1 MARRRLKWGAASSPG
16 VRYLRLVSGLLA
28 VMVLAAAFTVA
39 VVQLQSSVAA
49 YLAANGIWSRGQA
62 ETVRYLDRYAETGNP
77 EALEQARSWH
87 ETPLGYLR
95 ARRAM
100 ESGTPD
106 YDLAREQFRRGRGDS
121 QDIPRLITLFR
132 FFSAAPYFREAV
144 EAWRETD
151 RHILALGRIADQ
163 LEAEWTSDDP
173 SRQRIR
179 EVRDQLERLSREL
192 INHATA
198 FRGAMLKAS
207 HMLTWLLSV
216 AGIGF
221 FLILGGF
228 AALLML
234 RITRAIRQSERKF
247 RATFE
252 QAAVGIAQ
260 GDKQGRF
267 LEANQALCNILGYS
281 REDLLQLRYPSLIH
295 PEDKWVGRHERL
307 AAAAGKLDSYTIE
320 QRLIRADGETIWVKV
335 TVSGFS
341 DHANPSAMRYIGIVE
356 DISESRRL
364 SEELSHQ
371 ATHDELTGLL
381 NRRAFE
387 RHLGD
392 YLRRAHSENSVHA
405 LCFID
410 LDQFK
415 IVNDTQGHEVGDQLL
430 RQVAEHLGE
439 HLRKGDLLARLGA
452 DEFGLILDRC
462 DPQSAMMVA
471 DKLRRALNEATFM
484 WHGYTF
490 SAGCS
495 IGVVPITSAAADTME
510 LLRAAD
516 AACHLAKEQG
526 RNRVHLADDD
536 DTELSERREQM
547 EWVGR
552 IRSALEQDRFYMDA
566 QSIALLDDSTC
577 MRYEVLV
584 RMLDEDG
591 NTVSPGAFLPASERF
606 GLAHLIDRWVLEHV
620 CRQLQA
626 HPAHLAEL
634 EACHVNVS
642 GRSFDNGDFVD
653 FVVGLLEQYAIPPEK
668 LCFEITETAA
678 IRHLADVHAFME
690 RLGSLGCTFAL
701 DDFGAG
707 LSSFGYLRDMPVDL
721 LKIDGSFVRNIAND
735 QTDRAMVRAI
745 NDIGQTLGKTIVAE
759 FVEDDD
765 ALSVLRQMGVHYGQG
780 FGIHRPSSF
789 LALIGPD

>member
-1 MARRRLKWGAASSPG
+1 MAWRRLKRAAGSSPG
-16 VRYLRLVSGLLA
+16 MRYLGLVSGLLVVA
-28 VMVLAAAFTVA
+28 VVAASFTVA

-49 YLAANGIWSRGQA
+49 YLAANGVWARGQA
-62 ETVRYLDRYAETGNP
+62 EAVRYLDRYAETGEA
-77 EALEQARSWH
+77 EALAQARDWYDI
-87 ETPLGYLR
+87 PLGYLK

-100 ESGTPD
+100 EAETPG
-106 YDLAREQFRRGRGDS
+106 YERAREQFQRGLVHPE
-121 QDIPRLITLFR
+121 DIPRVIMLFR
-132 FFSAAPYFREAV
+132 FFSDAPYFRGAV
-144 EAWRETD
+144 QAWRKTD
-151 RHILALGRIADQ
+151 PHILALGRIADQ
-163 LEAEWTSDDP
+163 LEAEWTSGDP
-173 SRQRIR
+173 SRQRIDELR
-179 EVRDQLERLSREL
+179 EQLENRSREL
-192 INHATA
+192 ISGAGA
-198 FRGAMLKAS
+198 FRGAMAKAS
-207 HMLTWLLSV
+207 HMLTWLLSI
-216 AGIGF
+216 AGVGF
-221 FLILGGF
+221 FLLLGGF
-228 AALLML
+228 ATLLML
-234 RITRAIRQSERKF
+234 RLTRAIRHSEQKF

-260 GDKQGRF
+260 GDSQGRF

-281 REDLLQLRYPSLIH
+281 REELLQLRYPHLIH
-295 PEDKWVGRHERL
+295 PEDRWVGRPERR
-307 AAAAGKLDSYTIE
+307 AAAAGELDSYTIE
-320 QRLIRADGETIWVKV
+320 QRLIRSDGETVWVKL
-335 TVSGFS
+335 TVSGFR
-341 DHANPSAMRYIGIVE
+341 DQTNPSEMRYIGILE
-356 DISESRRL
+356 DVSESRRL

-430 RQVAEHLGE
+430 RQVADHLSG
-439 HLRKGDLLARLGA
+439 HLRKGDLLARLGG

-462 DPQSAMMVA
+462 DPQSAVMVA
-471 DKLRRALNEATFM
+471 EKLRRALDEATFE
-484 WHGYTF
+484 WQGHSF
-490 SAGCS
+490 SGGCS
-495 IGVVPITSAAADTME
+495 IGVVPITSAAADTVE

-526 RNRVHLADDD
+526 RNRVHLAADD

-566 QSIALLDDSTC
+566 QFIASLADPTRV
-577 MRYEVLV
+577 RYEVLV

-591 NTVSPGAFLPASERF
+591 NRVPPGTFLPASERF
-606 GLAHLIDRWVLEHV
+606 GLAHQIDRWVLEHV
-620 CRQLQA
+620 CQQLQA
-626 HPAHLAEL
+626 HPEHLAEL

-642 GRSFDNGDFVD
+642 GRSFDHEDFID
-653 FVVGLLEQYAIPPEK
+653 FVVGLLERYRVPPEK

-678 IRHLADVHAFME
+678 IRHLADVHAFMK
-690 RLGSLGCTFAL
+690 RLGALGCTFAL
-701 DDFGAG
+701 DDFGSG

-721 LKIDGSFVRNIAND
+721 LKIDGSFVRNIAHD
-735 QTDRAMVRAI
+735 ETDRAMVRAI

-765 ALSVLRQMGVHYGQG
+765 ALNMLREMGVDYGQG

-789 LALIGPD
+789 LELISSD